1 MKNLFFIVVFFAVS
15 LLPGCNLI
23 SGIFKAGAYTGI
35 FVFIVVIALIVLL
48 ISKFRSKDYYDLIS
62 IISFFLLL
70 RILFGIASIISFS
83 SITMSFRFRKFL
95 CVTKLISRLGSGD
108 LKYLT

>member
-35 FVFIVVIALIVLL
+35 FVFIVLIALIVLL
-48 ISKFRSKDYYDLIS
+48 ISKFRSKD
-62 IISFFLLL
+62 
-70 RILFGIASIISFS
+70 
-83 SITMSFRFRKFL
+83 
-95 CVTKLISRLGSGD
+95 
-108 LKYLT
+108 